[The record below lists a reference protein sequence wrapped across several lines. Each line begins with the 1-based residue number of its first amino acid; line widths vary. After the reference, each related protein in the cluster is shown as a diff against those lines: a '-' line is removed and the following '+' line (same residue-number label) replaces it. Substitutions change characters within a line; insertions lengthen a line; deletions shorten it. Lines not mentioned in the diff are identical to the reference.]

1 MVGDVFMKKTKL
13 RAWELAGL
21 IALCVLFAAGAW
33 ASDTQQELSSDLV
46 RLHVIARS
54 DSDADQAEKLAVRD
68 EVLAILSPALAG
80 CETREEA
87 VDIILSHQA
96 DIEALGDN
104 ITMEL
109 GQEHYPTRDYGAFA
123 LPAGEYL
130 SLRVTLGAGAGHN
143 WWCVVFPP
151 LCTEAL
157 AEPVTDAFAL
167 LPEDTAGL
175 ITRDGPGYIIR
186 FRVLE
191 WWDELTGLFH

>member
-1 MVGDVFMKKTKL
+1 MVGDVFMQKTKL

-33 ASDTQQELSSDLV
+33 ASGTQKELASDLV

-68 EVLAILSPALAG
+68 EVLSILSPALAG

-87 VDIILSHQA
+87 VNIILSHQA
-96 DIEALGDN
+96 DIEALGND
-104 ITMEL
+104 ISMEL
-109 GQEHYPTRDYGAFA
+109 GQEHYPTRDYGSFS

-167 LPEDTAGL
+167 LPENAAGL

-191 WWDELTGLFH
+191 WWDALTGLFH

>member
-1 MVGDVFMKKTKL
+1 MKKTKL

>member
-21 IALCVLFAAGAW
+21 IALCVLFTAGAW
-33 ASDTQQELSSDLV
+33 ASDTQKELASDLV

-54 DSDADQAEKLAVRD
+54 DADADQAEKLAVRD

-80 CETREEA
+80 CETREDA

-96 DIEALGDN
+96 DIEALGND
-104 ITMEL
+104 ITMTL
-109 GQEHYPTRDYGAFA
+109 GQEHYPTRDYGTFA

-167 LPEDTAGL
+167 LPEDAAEL
-175 ITRDGPGYIIR
+175 ITRDGPGYVIR

-191 WWDELTGLFH
+191 WWDALTGLFH

>member
-1 MVGDVFMKKTKL
+1 MLRQKL
-13 RAWELAGL
+13 KRWELAGL
-21 IALCVLFAAGAW
+21 MALGLFFCWGAW
-33 ASDTQQELSSDLV
+33 ASGQQEELAGDLV

>member
-1 MVGDVFMKKTKL
+1 MQKTKL

-21 IALCVLFAAGAW
+21 IALCVLFGAGAW
-33 ASDTQQELSSDLV
+33 ASDTQQELASDLV

-54 DSDADQAEKLAVRD
+54 DADADQAEKLAVRD
-68 EVLAILSPALAG
+68 KVLAILSPALAG
-80 CETREEA
+80 CETREDA

-96 DIEALGDN
+96 DIEALGDD
-104 ITMEL
+104 ISMTL
-109 GQEHYPTRDYGAFA
+109 DQEHYPTRDYGAFA

-167 LPEDTAGL
+167 LPEDAAGL
-175 ITRDGPGYIIR
+175 ITRDGPGYVIR

-191 WWDELTGLFH
+191 WWDALAGLFH

>member
-1 MVGDVFMKKTKL
+1 MKKTKL

-21 IALCVLFAAGAW
+21 IALCVLFTAGAW
-33 ASDTQQELSSDLV
+33 ASDTQKELASDLV

-54 DSDADQAEKLAVRD
+54 DADADQAEKLAVRD

-80 CETREEA
+80 CETREDA

-96 DIEALGDN
+96 DIEALGND
-104 ITMEL
+104 ITMTL
-109 GQEHYPTRDYGAFA
+109 GQEHYPTRDYGTFA

-167 LPEDTAGL
+167 LPEDAAEL
-175 ITRDGPGYIIR
+175 ITRDGPGYVIR

-191 WWDELTGLFH
+191 WWDALTGLFH